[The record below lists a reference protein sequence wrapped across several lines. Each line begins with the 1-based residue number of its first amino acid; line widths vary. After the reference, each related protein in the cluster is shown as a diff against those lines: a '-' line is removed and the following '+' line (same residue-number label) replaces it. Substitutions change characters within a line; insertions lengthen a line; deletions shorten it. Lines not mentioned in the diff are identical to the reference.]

1 MEMVWF
7 ATFDMKLNN
16 DNSLVSLGLGTVLVV
31 NIKILVVQDQQHT
44 ARAFICSMVGGVWRG
59 GQ

>member
-31 NIKILVVQDQQHT
+31 NIKILVVQDQQQPGPSS
-44 ARAFICSMVGGVWRG
+44 APWWVGWWRG
-59 GQ
+59 TMI